1 MTLSCHSSHFTD
13 SYIQPSAMCPL
24 AGFLSYT
31 GIWLTAHS
39 MPVRKL
45 TGRRS
50 QWWVRTGFAPVSLLI
65 SAENIRRKYLIYC
78 SSIQIPSKSV
88 NYISSQEVYSQVIFI
103 PSSTISS
110 SAASIVIS
118 SLTSYTQPASFVC
131 STPSMEVT

>member
-1 MTLSCHSSHFTD
+1 
-13 SYIQPSAMCPL
+13 MCPL
-24 AGFLSYT
+24 AGSLYYT
-31 GIWLTAHS
+31 GVWLTAGCRLS
-39 MPVRKL
+39 NALQPNCQL
-45 TGRRS
+45 NSAGRRS

-78 SSIQIPSKSV
+78 FSIPILSKSV
-88 NYISSQEVYSQVIFI
+88 NYISPQEVYSQVIFI